1 MMDTPPPDKLVHGPK
16 EQDPRLQDLGF
27 LVGHFQG
34 EGKYLK
40 GSRQFQKEVVG
51 VWQAGGQFLSL
62 CIRVAYPLKDG
73 RVDVHDAFVV
83 VGLNPANEQLE
94 ARAYTDSGGMI
105 DYQLE
110 VSGQEICFP
119 DRPPGHQSPTKA
131 LRARKQRARKVLC
144 PHESGFEERLE
155 VDFGTG
161 DYEPYS
167 RIIMIKEADVVV
179 SPQT

>member
-1 MMDTPPPDKLVHGPK
+1 
-16 EQDPRLQDLGF
+16 
-27 LVGHFQG
+27 
-34 EGKYLK
+34 
-40 GSRQFQKEVVG
+40 
-51 VWQAGGQFLSL
+51 
-62 CIRVAYPLKDG
+62 
-73 RVDVHDAFVV
+73 
-83 VGLNPANEQLE
+83 
-94 ARAYTDSGGMI
+94 MI